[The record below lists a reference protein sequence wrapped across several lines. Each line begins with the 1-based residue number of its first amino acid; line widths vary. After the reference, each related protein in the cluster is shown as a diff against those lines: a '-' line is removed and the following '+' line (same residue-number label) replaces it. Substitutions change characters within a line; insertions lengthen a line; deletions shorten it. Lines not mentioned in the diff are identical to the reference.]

1 MKVIG
6 ITGGVGSGKSQILEY
21 LNTKYG
27 ATICMADEVA
37 RGLQKKGTKCFDEI
51 IEHFGKEILDRNGEL
66 NRSKLAEIV
75 FSDNNE
81 LQVLNNIVHPAVKDE
96 VLRIIREAECKSVEL
111 FVFESAL
118 LIEDDYEKFCDEI
131 WYVHVDEETRKK
143 RLIYA
148 RGYSEEKVDNII
160 AAQLEKKEY
169 MRNCD
174 RVIDNTGVF
183 DEATMQIDSIIKNL

>member
-75 FSDNNE
+75 NS
-81 LQVLNNIVHPAVKDE
+81 V
-96 VLRIIREAECKSVEL
+96 REMVG
-111 FVFESAL
+111 
-118 LIEDDYEKFCDEI
+118 I
-131 WYVHVDEETRKK
+131 
-143 RLIYA
+143 
-148 RGYSEEKVDNII
+148 
-160 AAQLEKKEY
+160 
-169 MRNCD
+169 
-174 RVIDNTGVF
+174 
-183 DEATMQIDSIIKNL
+183 